1 MVDVSLVLFEP
12 VCALREQIF
21 DVLPRQFVK
30 KPGRFF
36 LEADEDLQGHRGVR
50 KVVHLDTLL
59 RESLKKVLHVVL
71 VPQIRVEELV
81 HD

>member
-21 DVLPRQFVK
+21 DVLPRQFVI

-36 LEADEDLQGHRGVR
+36 LEANEDLQGHRGVR

-71 VPQIRVEELV
+71 IPEVRVEELV